1 MARRPAAPLLRLLS
15 SSFKLSRARLQ
26 RELDEQGVHA
36 GQDYL
41 IELLAE
47 AEEGPTVGE
56 IAERL
61 GIEVP
66 TVVRTVQRMEASGLV
81 AKERDPR
88 DRRRSR
94 IVLTERGRA
103 VEPAVRAALRDIE
116 RTAMRG
122 LSAAQRE
129 QLFDLLARVRTNLG
143 DRA

>member
-1 MARRPAAPLLRLLS
+1 MVRRPAAPLLRLLS
-15 SSFKLSRARLQ
+15 SSFKRSRARLQ

-41 IELLAE
+41 IELLS
-47 AEEGPTVGE
+47 EEDGLTVGE
-56 IAERL
+56 IAERI

-66 TVVRTVQRMEASGLV
+66 TVVRTVQRMEANGLV
-81 AKERDPR
+81 AKQRDPR
-88 DRRRSR
+88 DRRRSS

-122 LSAAQRE
+122 LSAAERE
-129 QLFDLLARVRTNLG
+129 QLLDLLTRVRTNLG
-143 DRA
+143 DRT

>member
-15 SSFKLSRARLQ
+15 SSFKRSRARLQ

-41 IELLAE
+41 IEVLSE
-47 AEEGPTVGE
+47 EEGLTVGE

-61 GIEVP
+61 GVEVP
-66 TVVRTVQRMEASGLV
+66 TVVRTAQRMEASGLV

-103 VEPAVRAALRDIE
+103 VEPAVRAVLRDLE
-116 RTAMRG
+116 RAAVRG
-122 LSAAQRE
+122 LSATERAQ
-129 QLFDLLARVRTNLG
+129 LLDLLTRVRTNLG
-143 DRA
+143 DR

>member
-15 SSFKLSRARLQ
+15 SSFKRSRARLQ

-41 IELLAE
+41 IEVLSE
-47 AEEGPTVGE
+47 EEEGLTVGE

-61 GIEVP
+61 GVEVP
-66 TVVRTVQRMEASGLV
+66 TVVRTAQRMEASGLV
-81 AKERDPR
+81 TKERDPR

-103 VEPAVRAALRDIE
+103 VEPAVRAALRDLE
-116 RTAMRG
+116 RSAMRG
-122 LSAAQRE
+122 LSAAERA
-129 QLFDLLARVRTNLG
+129 QLLDLLARVRTNLG
-143 DRA
+143 DR